1 MTFRLYFSGT
11 KPKMAIFVSKM
22 SHCLYDML
30 ARYTAGEWNVEIP
43 LIISN
48 HPELEHIGRRF
59 DIPFYVFPINKE
71 NKEEQERAE
80 MEPAGQTSGQ
90 LHRAGAL
97 HADHFERMIEAF
109 PNRII
114 NIHHSFLPAFIGA
127 KPYHAA
133 FERGVKIIGAT
144 SHYVTTELD
153 AGPIIE
159 QEIVRITHKDTIAD
173 LVNKGKDLEKIV
185 LSRAVQKH
193 IERKVLVY
201 KKKPLYSTD
210 RFRPTKSGASFRY
223 AAFYRLLFE
232 LFPVEYVDLQ
242 FGIGTG
248 RFFARFLDG
257 FAPRQQHRHAP
268 APIDFGFAENTHL
281 GVRFRQ
287 HVFEVR
293 KLHPVAVSLDYDGTG
308 SRRTVKRDI
317 RHGQPQDSPYMQR
330 KLGEILRNHRYY
342 SRIVRPGRY
351 FAEDHPVALHEKFH
365 AEKTPSAQCVGNP
378 AGDLFGLLPY
388 GGRHRLRLPRLGSR
402 RPVDSARS
410 AREKKFPAMAH
421 RQQRNLVIELYE
433 SLDDHFPGSRPAA
446 LLRIAP
452 TAIDILFAADDAL
465 PVSGRTHDRLD
476 HARKADL
483 ADSLRELSRVA
494 AKRYG
499 EVGNRRVSAASRRI
513 PPGSIVSIAARAVG
527 TTR

>member
-1 MTFRLYFSGT
+1 MKEEAAQLLLYCPDKQGILAEVTDFITVNKGNIIYLDQYVDHAENVFFMRISWDLDGFLIPKEKIEDYFNTLYAQKYQMTFRLYFSGT

-30 ARYTAGEWNVEIP
+30 ARYTAGEWTVEIP

-80 MEPAGQTSGQ
+80 MELLAKHQVNFIVLARYMQIIS
-90 LHRAGAL
+90 
-97 HADHFERMIEAF
+97 ERMIEAF

-201 KKKPLYSTD
+201 KNK
-210 RFRPTKSGASFRY
+210 
-223 AAFYRLLFE
+223 
-232 LFPVEYVDLQ
+232 
-242 FGIGTG
+242 
-248 RFFARFLDG
+248 
-257 FAPRQQHRHAP
+257 
-268 APIDFGFAENTHL
+268 
-281 GVRFRQ
+281 
-287 HVFEVR
+287 
-293 KLHPVAVSLDYDGTG
+293 
-308 SRRTVKRDI
+308 TVI
-317 RHGQPQDSPYMQR
+317 F
-330 KLGEILRNHRYY
+330 N
-342 SRIVRPGRY
+342 
-351 FAEDHPVALHEKFH
+351 
-365 AEKTPSAQCVGNP
+365 
-378 AGDLFGLLPY
+378 
-388 GGRHRLRLPRLGSR
+388 
-402 RPVDSARS
+402 
-410 AREKKFPAMAH
+410 
-421 RQQRNLVIELYE
+421 
-433 SLDDHFPGSRPAA
+433 
-446 LLRIAP
+446 
-452 TAIDILFAADDAL
+452 
-465 PVSGRTHDRLD
+465 
-476 HARKADL
+476 
-483 ADSLRELSRVA
+483 
-494 AKRYG
+494 
-499 EVGNRRVSAASRRI
+499 
-513 PPGSIVSIAARAVG
+513 
-527 TTR
+527 